1 MRRSIFWF
9 LWPAAEPGPV
19 DGDAVQERWI
29 RVCGRG
35 PWRWAFLIA
44 CSAAVV
50 TLSSAA
56 LAVVVT
62 QPGMLTLLLSALVIV
77 PLVALLARA
86 WVAGTYVSDRG
97 IKVSRILATDVA
109 PWPEVADIAVA
120 SGSRCLG
127 LPIRVSGER
136 IVVHLAGAADTPR
149 AADTAGAAAADV
161 IDTHVETASPD
172 LWLRP
177 QAWLAASDR
186 LRTWHRETRD

>member
-1 MRRSIFWF
+1 MRRPIFWF
-9 LWPAAEPGPV
+9 LWPTAEPGPV
-19 DGDAVQERWI
+19 DGDAVQTRWI

-35 PWRWAFLIA
+35 PWRWAFLIGF
-44 CSAAVV
+44 SAGVV

-62 QPGMLTLLLSALVIV
+62 QPRLLTLLLGALVIV

-97 IKVSRILATDVA
+97 IKVSRMLATDVA
-109 PWPEVADIAVA
+109 PWSEVAGVAVA
-120 SGSRCLG
+120 GGSHWLG

-136 IVVHLAGAADTPR
+136 IVLQLGAATP
-149 AADTAGAAAADV
+149 DV

-177 QAWLAASDR
+177 QAWSAASDR
-186 LRTWHRETRD
+186 LRTWHRETRG

>member
-1 MRRSIFWF
+1 MRRPIFWF

-19 DGDAVQERWI
+19 DGDAVQTRWI

-35 PWRWAFLIA
+35 PWRWAFLIV

-56 LAVVVT
+56 LAVLVT
-62 QPGMLTLLLSALVIV
+62 QPGWLPLLLSALVIV

-97 IKVSRILATDVA
+97 IKVSRILATDVV
-109 PWPEVADIAVA
+109 PWSEVADIAVVG
-120 SGSRCLG
+120 GSRWLG
-127 LPIRVSGER
+127 LPMRASGER
-136 IVVHLAGAADTPR
+136 TVVRLVGTPGTLGAGAPDA
-149 AADTAGAAAADV
+149 

-177 QAWLAASDR
+177 QAWSAASDR
-186 LRTWHRETRD
+186 LRTWLRETRS

>member
-1 MRRSIFWF
+1 MRRPIFWF

-19 DGDAVQERWI
+19 DGDAVQARWI

-35 PWRWAFLIA
+35 PWRWAFLIV

-56 LAVVVT
+56 LAVAVT
-62 QPGMLTLLLSALVIV
+62 RPGWLSLLLSALVIV

-97 IKVSRILATDVA
+97 VKVSRILATDVA

-120 SGSRCLG
+120 RGSRWLG
-127 LPIRVSGER
+127 LPIRVGGER
-136 IVVHLAGAADTPR
+136 VVVRLVGAADARDADAPGDR
-149 AADTAGAAAADV
+149 APDT

-177 QAWLAASDR
+177 QAWSAASDR
-186 LRTWHRETRD
+186 LHTWLRETRS

>member
-1 MRRSIFWF
+1 MRRPIFWF

-19 DGDAVQERWI
+19 DGDAEQARWI
-29 RVCGRG
+29 RVCARG

-44 CSAAVV
+44 SSAAVV

-62 QPGMLTLLLSALVIV
+62 QPGWLPLLLSVLVIV

-120 SGSRCLG
+120 RGSRWLG
-127 LPIRVSGER
+127 LPIRVGGER
-136 IVVHLAGAADTPR
+136 IVVSLAGAAHTP
-149 AADTAGAAAADV
+149 GAAPPDV
-161 IDTHVETASPD
+161 ITTHVETASPD

-177 QAWLAASDR
+177 QAWSAASDR
-186 LRTWHRETRD
+186 LRTWLRETRA

>member
-1 MRRSIFWF
+1 MRRPIFWF

-19 DGDAVQERWI
+19 DGDAVQARWI

-62 QPGMLTLLLSALVIV
+62 QPGLLTLLLSALVIV

-136 IVVHLAGAADTPR
+136 IVVHLAGATNNARVAT
-149 AADTAGAAAADV
+149 ADV

-186 LRTWHRETRD
+186 LRTWQRETRD

>member
-1 MRRSIFWF
+1 MRRPIFWF

-19 DGDAVQERWI
+19 DGDAVQARWI

-35 PWRWAFLIA
+35 PWRWAFLIV
-44 CSAAVV
+44 CSAGVV

-62 QPGMLTLLLSALVIV
+62 QPGWLPLLLSALVIV

-97 IKVSRILATDVA
+97 IKVSRILATDVV
-109 PWPEVADIAVA
+109 PWPEVADIALN
-120 SGSRCLG
+120 SGSRWLG
-127 LPIRVSGER
+127 LPIPVSGR
-136 IVVHLAGAADTPR
+136 HIVVHANGAVGTTEAI
-149 AADTAGAAAADV
+149 A
-161 IDTHVETASPD
+161 THVETASPD

-177 QAWLAASDR
+177 QAWSAASDR
-186 LRTWHRETRD
+186 LRTWLRETRA